1 MPTIKIGSDDLGA
14 AVSLFDN
21 RYQNFI
27 DSNQP
32 LDANSP
38 QWQPSMPPAQQ
49 LNAPQAPWRCDYNIE
64 GD

>member
-1 MPTIKIGSDDLGA
+1 LKLGILLTF
-14 AVSLFDN
+14 SIL
-21 RYQNFI
+21 
-27 DSNQP
+27 
-32 LDANSP
+32 LLKANSP